1 MRYVNNFSELLTNS
15 TGNLTDMAV
24 FNVKL
29 KFHDTYD
36 IPTYSLP
43 YLINGDVDGLDDT
56 DIAAIEEWLQSLGGE
71 VTIDCS
77 GSSSYFSSDPAF
89 GLPADCEECD
99 VYVSVADDEEI
110 DDSYTP
116 QRVFDEQRGGWK
128 WDERRGSWADARNS
142 DDDADDDF

>member
-15 TGNLTDMAV
+15 AGNLTDMAV

-56 DIAAIEEWLQSLGGE
+56 DIAAIEEWLQSIGGE

-116 QRVFDEQRGGWK
+116 KRVMDEERGGWK